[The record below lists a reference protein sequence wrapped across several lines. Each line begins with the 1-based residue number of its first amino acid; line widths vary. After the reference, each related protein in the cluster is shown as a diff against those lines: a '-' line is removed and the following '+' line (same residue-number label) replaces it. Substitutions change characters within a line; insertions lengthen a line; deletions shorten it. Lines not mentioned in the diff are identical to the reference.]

1 MDKKK
6 VYLFIDE
13 SGDASFYAKKNRLL
27 VGTDGFQSLLLLGLI
42 VLEEKKEIHK
52 KIKDLQEEIKD
63 DSLYNSL
70 KCVSNPKGWY
80 FHARNDQPEIR
91 TKFIEL
97 IRKMEG
103 FKSYIVIGRKRL
115 DLFHKKHNKSESEFY
130 FDIVYHL
137 LKDRLNKENVF
148 YQILLSTRAGNS
160 AEKLKE
166 AIEKAIERDNK
177 KRKSPITIHYDCRT
191 IPSDITPELSII
203 DYLMWSLQRYIL
215 LKDSR
220 FYNSLLGKFNLIID
234 LYDFEKFGSKSS
246 NYYHPKKNKFEIEKA
261 SEFRI
266 DGYIN
271 KKSNL

>member
-1 MDKKK
+1 MDIQKI
-6 VYLFIDE
+6 YLFIDE
-13 SGDASFYAKKNRLL
+13 SGDASFYAKKNKLL
-27 VGTDGFQSLLLLGLI
+27 VGTDGFQPLLLLGLI
-42 VLEEKKEIHK
+42 VLEDKKEIFNQ
-52 KIKDLQEEIKD
+52 IKNLQEDIKND
-63 DSLYNSL
+63 ALYNSL

-97 IRKMEG
+97 IRKIEG

-130 FDIVYHL
+130 FDMVYHL
-137 LKDRLNKENVF
+137 LKDRLNNSAIF
-148 YQILLSTRAGNS
+148 YQILLSKRAGNS
-160 AEKLKE
+160 GEKLKE

-177 KRKSPITIHYDCRT
+177 KRKIPITIQYDCRT

-203 DYLMWSLQRYIL
+203 DYLMWALQRYIL

-220 FYNSLLGKFNLIID
+220 FYNALVEKMNLIID

-246 NYYHPKKNKFEIEKA
+246 NYYHPKKNKFELEKA
-261 SEFRI
+261 SEFKT

>member
-13 SGDASFYAKKNRLL
+13 SGDASFYAKKNKLL
-27 VGTDGFQSLLLLGLI
+27 VGTDGFQPLLLLGLI
-42 VLEEKKEIHK
+42 VLEDKKQIHNT
-52 KIKDLQEEIKD
+52 IKSLQEDIKND
-63 DSLYNSL
+63 TLYNSL

-137 LKDRLNKENVF
+137 LKDRLNDSSVF

-160 AEKLKE
+160 GEKLKE

-177 KRKSPITIHYDCRT
+177 KRKKPITIHYDCRT

-203 DYLMWSLQRYIL
+203 DYLMWALQRYIL

-220 FYNSLLGKFNLIID
+220 FYNALVK
-234 LYDFEKFGSKSS
+234 
-246 NYYHPKKNKFEIEKA
+246 
-261 SEFRI
+261 
-266 DGYIN
+266 
-271 KKSNL
+271 

>member
-6 VYLFIDE
+6 TYLFIDE

-27 VGTDGFQSLLLLGLI
+27 VGTDGFQPLLLLGLV
-42 VLEEKKEIHK
+42 VLEDKNEIHK
-52 KIKDLQEEIKD
+52 KIKSLREEIKN

-70 KCVSNPKGWY
+70 KCVANPKGWY

-97 IRKMEG
+97 IRKIDG

-115 DLFHKKHNKSESEFY
+115 DLFHKKHNKSENEFY
-130 FDIVYHL
+130 FDMVYHL
-137 LKDRLNKENVF
+137 LKDRLNNEDVF
-148 YQILLSTRAGNS
+148 YQIFLSKRTGNS
-160 AEKLKE
+160 AEKLKD
-166 AIEKAIERDNK
+166 AIEKAIERDNN
-177 KRKSPITIHYDCRT
+177 KRKTPVVIEYDCRT
-191 IPSDITPELSII
+191 IQSDSSPELSII
-203 DYLMWSLQRYIL
+203 DYLMWALQRYIL

-220 FYNSLLGKFNLIID
+220 FYNALVQKMNLIID
-234 LYDFEKFGSKSS
+234 LYDFEKFGSKNN
-246 NYYHPKKNKFEIEKA
+246 NYYHPKKNKFELEKA
-261 SEFRI
+261 GEFNP